1 MQLFRILIVAAV
13 SLFCVAAQAQWQWV
27 DNAGR
32 KVFSDQAPPPDIP
45 LKNILRQ
52 PAKPANTLAPAPA
65 TASAAS
71 AAAPALATEDK
82 ELMAKKKKAESEA
95 MARLKEES
103 ESLAKIKATN
113 CEKAKANQ
121 ALLDSGVRMAVTNA
135 KGEREFLD
143 DAARAAEQRRIR
155 AVMET
160 NCK

>member
-1 MQLFRILIVAAV
+1 MQLFHKLIVAAV
-13 SLFCVAAQAQWQWV
+13 SLFCLAAQAQWQWV

-45 LKNILRQ
+45 LKNILKQ
-52 PAKPANTLAPAPA
+52 PGKSVNTSAPAV
-65 TASAAS
+65 ASAAS
-71 AAAPALATEDK
+71 APTPALATEDK

-103 ESLAKIKATN
+103 DSLARIKATN
-113 CEKAKANQ
+113 CENAKANQ

-155 AVMET
+155 TVMET

>member
-1 MQLFRILIVAAV
+1 MQLFRNLFVAA
-13 SLFCVAAQAQWQWV
+13 LCTFGLAAQAQWQWV

-45 LKNILRQ
+45 LKNIVKQ
-52 PAKPANTLAPAPA
+52 PGKSAATSVEALSAP
-65 TASAAS
+65 ASAATPQLS
-71 AAAPALATEDK
+71 SDDK
-82 ELMAKKKKAESEA
+82 ELLAKKKKADSEA
-95 MARLKEES
+95 MARIKEEAD
-103 ESLAKIKATN
+103 SLSKIKATN

-155 AVMET
+155 TVMET

>member
-1 MQLFRILIVAAV
+1 MQLFRNLFVAA
-13 SLFCVAAQAQWQWV
+13 LCTFGLAAQAQWQWV

-45 LKNILRQ
+45 LKNIVKQ
-52 PAKPANTLAPAPA
+52 PGKSAATSVEAPSTP
-65 TASAAS
+65 ASAATPQLS
-71 AAAPALATEDK
+71 NDDK
-82 ELMAKKKKAESEA
+82 ELLAKKKKTDSEA
-95 MARLKEES
+95 MARIKEEAD
-103 ESLAKIKATN
+103 SLSKIKATN

-155 AVMET
+155 TVMET